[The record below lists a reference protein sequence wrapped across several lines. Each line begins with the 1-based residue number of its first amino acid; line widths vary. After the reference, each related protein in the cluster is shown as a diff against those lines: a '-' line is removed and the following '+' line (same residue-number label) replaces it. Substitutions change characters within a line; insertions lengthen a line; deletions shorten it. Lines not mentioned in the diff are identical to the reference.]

1 MADFRLGRLKFNWKG
16 NWAVSTAY
24 VIDDIVKYGAYTYV
38 CTTNHTSTTNENT
51 FYSADVA
58 KWSLHTEGIVNKGNW
73 TASTW
78 YKLGDVVKSG
88 NTQYLCYTAH
98 TSGASFDASKFT
110 TYVEGL
116 KYENSW
122 VANTAYQIGDIV
134 SYGGYA
140 YTAKVDHSSAI
151 TPNADTVN
159 WAALSTGFL
168 VKGDYNSGL
177 NYAPGDVVRYG
188 GYSYVNKLTSQNK
201 APTDATYWDLI
212 TEGFKWQGAYDTNTV
227 YQKGDVVSS
236 NSNTYVCI
244 TSNTTGAA
252 NSPANDA
259 SGNYWNYIAQ
269 GGSAAQVLQTAGDL
283 LYQAASGINRIAL
296 PTGSTGT
303 AAQQR
308 EASGQVLTVGGTPL
322 LPRWEKNNVTSTVYY
337 VAQGGSDTNS
347 GDQIGRAFA
356 SIRHA
361 CDTVSALTGSDAPSL
376 TNPISIYVKA
386 GVYSEILP
394 IQVPPYVSILGDNI
408 RTTIVKPA
416 TGNSNMQALTLGSS
430 VTHLQ
435 MGDTV
440 SNSAGTK
447 TAKVLD
453 SNHTNAVHI
462 LNVTGGL
469 WNTSD
474 KYVDIISN
482 KNADASNLLGS
493 NAIFIAHEAYHR
505 HVANNGAVSGAE
517 GTVKTRLQEFV
528 DALKYNVRAGSNN
541 KVWDWANALVV
552 TGTPVTG
559 NTTQDTQ
566 LLNYIKDI
574 GTQVV
579 RNESVTVSAG
589 NGQTQTTDSGITVD
603 SSSPYCAAVVS
614 AMGTLVDIATAAIA
628 ASNMSGTAKSEP
640 YITISGA
647 SNNPN
652 NEATMFFLGTHTI
665 IKDIVMQDLTGF
677 VPNGSDDKD
686 IDNSTITGVYLRLDP
701 NSPIQKSPYI
711 QNCSAIGGAAVG
723 AYIDGGSHKHFDNS
737 STPSFKSVAFD
748 AFTQVIEGGVGFY
761 CKGTAAL
768 EVVSSFTYYAHIS
781 YISTGGGRI
790 RAVSGNSSYGKYGC
804 ISQGFDSAETTTD
817 GTVDGLRLEINP
829 AGAKS
834 GTFSTTAERIVGGT
848 SGAVGELRSDQ
859 SVATNY
865 MFFLPV
871 KGTFANNELITGQ
884 TSGATATTAA
894 SNAVVGQKGFILLAA
909 GLTAAPDQGGS
920 VSLVDNGVNDD
931 ASSYVIS
938 KSSYSAPD
946 GRGSLVVTRAQLG
959 SSAASGNGTDTV
971 ALFPTVAQTATL
983 QTNISSGASSPFTM
997 NVDAVTGM
1005 TINGFL
1011 IIGNELFK
1019 VQSFPSATSVTAA
1032 RAQEGTTAGTHTS
1045 GASIKI
1051 LNAKV
1056 ASQDEV
1062 IEDYLAGATSIRVKA
1077 ANVAFKATD
1086 YIKIGSEF
1094 MLISAVNADTTGMV
1108 IITLSDEKAISAG
1121 DGQGFKIRY
1130 RYSQVRLTA
1139 HDFLDVG
1146 TGNRTTTN
1154 WPYLPTQQNVPS
1166 QEIDETRPGRVYY
1179 VSTDQDGNFSVGDYF
1194 KVEQATG
1201 KATLNANA
1209 FNLTG
1214 LDTLRLGAIGAQL
1227 GATIDEFSTDG
1238 TLAQNSDVKVPT
1250 QKAVKTYVD
1259 SLSAVSGNL
1268 SVGGNLTVKG
1278 TTTTVSSVDVS
1289 TKDRNI
1295 ILGSVASGNFTGNI
1309 TSGAATI
1316 TNINDTT
1323 NLAPGVVVAL
1333 TGGGA
1338 SVTLSGTVKV
1348 QSVDSSTQVTLD
1360 ATFGGSGSAT
1370 GATFSAGGPTDDTA
1384 DGGGITLKAS
1394 SDQSIAWSNANDR
1407 WNISD
1412 NINIPTGKSIYI
1424 NGVEVL
1430 SSTQVLG
1437 VSLSGG
1443 GGAGAAV
1450 TTDGTQTLTNKTIE
1464 SGTLTGS
1471 LSAGGGT
1478 GSSGQ
1483 YLQSTG
1489 SGIQWATLVVDATKI
1504 ENGNSKV
1511 DVASNANITVQTAG
1525 TNCAT
1530 FDTSNNL
1537 TVVGNV
1543 TAQSSIALKDNVT
1556 TITDGL
1562 SKILGLRGVEFDYK
1576 SNGQHNIGLVAEE
1589 VEEVL
1594 PELVHTTGGI
1604 KSLAYQNIVA
1614 VLVEAVKDLKA
1625 EIDQL
1630 KGEK

>member
-1 MADFRLGRLKFNWKG
+1 MADFRLGRLKFNWRSA
-16 NWAVSTAY
+16 WTVSTAY

-58 KWSLHTEGIVNKGNW
+58 KWSLHTEGIINKGNW
-73 TASTW
+73 AATTW

-88 NTQYLCYTAH
+88 NTQYLCSTGH
-98 TSGASFDASKFT
+98 TSGAAFDATKFT

-116 KYENSW
+116 KYEDSW
-122 VANTAYQIGDIV
+122 VASTAYQIGDIV

-140 YTAKVDHSSAI
+140 YTAKADHSNTV

-168 VKGDYNSGL
+168 AKGVYSTST
-177 NYAPGDVVRYG
+177 NYVPGDVVRYG
-188 GYSYVNKLTSQNK
+188 GYSYVNKLSSQDK
-201 APTDATYWDLI
+201 APTDSTYWDLI
-212 TEGFKWQGAYDTNTV
+212 TEGFNWLGAYSTSTV

-236 NSNTYVCI
+236 NSNTYICI
-244 TSNTTGAA
+244 TSDTTGAA

-303 AAQQR
+303 AAEQR
-308 EASGQVLTVGGTPL
+308 NASGQVLTVGGTPL

-356 SIRHA
+356 TIRHA
-361 CDTVSALTGSDAPSL
+361 CDTVSALTGSDKPSL

-394 IQVPPYVSILGDNI
+394 IQIPPYVSILGDNI

-416 TGNSNMQALTLGSS
+416 AGNSNMQALTLGSS
-430 VTHLQ
+430 VTSLK

-440 SNSAGTK
+440 SNAAGTK

-453 SNHTNAVHI
+453 SNHTNAVHV

-469 WNTSD
+469 WTTTD
-474 KYVDIISN
+474 KYVDIIGN
-482 KNADASNLLGS
+482 KNADASDLLGT
-493 NAIFIAHEAYHR
+493 NATFIAHEAYHR
-505 HVANNGAVSGAE
+505 HVANNGAVSGTEA
-517 GTVKTRLQEFV
+517 TVKSRLESFV
-528 DALKYNVRAGSNN
+528 TELKYNVKAGSNN

-566 LLNYIKDI
+566 LLNYIKDV

-579 RNESVTVSAG
+579 RNEAVTVSSG
-589 NGQTQTTDSGITVD
+589 NVQTQTTNSAITTD
-603 SSSPYCAAVVS
+603 TASPKCATVVAS
-614 AMGTLVDIATAAIA
+614 LGTLVDIVTAAIA
-628 ASNMSGTAKSEP
+628 ATNMSGTTKTEP
-640 YITISGA
+640 YLTITGA
-647 SNNPN
+647 TNNAN
-652 NEATMFFLGTHTI
+652 NEASMFFLGTHTI

-677 VPNGSDDKD
+677 VPNGSDDKN
-686 IDNSTITGVYLRLDP
+686 IDGSTITGVYLRLDP

-723 AYIDGGSHKHFDNS
+723 AFIDGGSHKHFDNS
-737 STPSFKSVAFD
+737 STPSFKSAAFD
-748 AFTQVIEGGVGFY
+748 AFTQVLEGGVGFY

-768 EVVSSFTYYAHIS
+768 EIVSSFTYYAHIS

-804 ISQGFDSAETTTD
+804 IAQGFDAAETTTD
-817 GTVDGLRLEINP
+817 GTVDGLRLEVNP
-829 AGAKS
+829 AGTKS
-834 GTFSTTAERIVGGT
+834 GTFSNTSERIVGGT

-859 SVATNY
+859 STATNY
-865 MFFLPV
+865 MFYLPI

-920 VSLVDNGVNDD
+920 VSLVDDGSNND

-938 KSSYSAPD
+938 KSSYAAPD
-946 GRGSLVVTRAQLG
+946 GRGSLAVTRAQLG
-959 SSAASGNGTDTV
+959 SSAASGEGTDTV

-1019 VQSFPSATSVTAA
+1019 VDSFPSATSVTAS

-1045 GASIKI
+1045 GATIKI

-1056 ASQDEV
+1056 TSQDEV
-1062 IEDYLAGATSIRVKA
+1062 IEDYAAGAASIRVKA
-1077 ANVAFKATD
+1077 SNVAFKATD
-1086 YIKIGSEF
+1086 YIKVGNEF
-1094 MLISAVNADTTGMV
+1094 MLLTAVNTDTTGMV

-1121 DGQGFKIRY
+1121 DGQSFKIRY

-1179 VSTDQDGNFSVGDYF
+1179 VSTDQDGNFAVGDYF
-1194 KVEQATG
+1194 KVEQSTG

-1250 QKAVKTYVD
+1250 QAAVKTYVD
-1259 SLSAVSGNL
+1259 ALSGVTGNFTIGGNL
-1268 SVGGNLTVKG
+1268 SVSG
-1278 TTTTVSSVDVS
+1278 TTTTVASVDVS

-1295 ILGSVASGNFTGNI
+1295 ILGKVASGNFTGNI

-1316 TNINDTT
+1316 TNISDTD

-1338 SVTLSGTVKV
+1338 SVTLSGTVTV
-1348 QSVDSSTQVTLD
+1348 LTVDSATQVTLS
-1360 ATFGGSGSAT
+1360 ASFGGSGSAT
-1370 GATFSAGGPTDDTA
+1370 GATFSAGGPTDVTA
-1384 DGGGITLKAS
+1384 DGGGITLKAT

-1412 NINIPTGKSIYI
+1412 NINIPTGKAIYI

-1437 VSLSGG
+1437 VAMGG
-1443 GGAGAAV
+1443 GGSGAAV
-1450 TTDGTQTLTNKTIE
+1450 TVDGTQTLTNKTIDDIV
-1464 SGTLTGS
+1464 LTGT
-1471 LSAGGGT
+1471 LSAGGGNGT
-1478 GSSGQ
+1478 NGQ
-1483 YLQSTG
+1483 YLQSTAT
-1489 SGIQWATLVVDATKI
+1489 GIQWATLTVDATSI
-1504 ENGNSKV
+1504 QNGNSNV
-1511 DVASNANITVQTAG
+1511 TVASNSNVTVQTAG
-1525 TNCAT
+1525 TSCAT

-1576 SNGQHNIGLVAEE
+1576 SNGKHNIGLVAEE

-1630 KGEK
+1630 KGVK

>member
-73 TASTW
+73 AATTW

-88 NTQYLCYTAH
+88 NTQYLCSTAH
-98 TSGASFDASKFT
+98 TSGAAFDATKFT

-122 VANTAYQIGDIV
+122 VASTAYQIGDIV

-140 YTAKVDHSSAI
+140 YTAKVDHSNTV

-168 VKGDYNSGL
+168 AKGVYNNATS
-177 NYAPGDVVRYG
+177 YAPGDVVRYG
-188 GYSYVNKLTSQNK
+188 GYSYVNKLSSVQQK
-201 APTDATYWDLI
+201 PTDATYWDLI
-212 TEGFKWQGAYDTNTV
+212 TEGFNWLGAYSTSTV

-244 TSNTTGAA
+244 TSDTTGNA

-296 PTGSTGT
+296 PAGSTGT
-303 AAQQR
+303 AAEQR
-308 EASGQVLTVGGTPL
+308 NASGQVLTVGGSPL

-337 VAQGGSDTNS
+337 VAQGGSDSNS

-356 SIRHA
+356 TIRHA
-361 CDTVSALTGSDAPSL
+361 CDTISALTGSDKPSL

-386 GVYSEILP
+386 GVYEEILP
-394 IQVPPYVSILGDNI
+394 IQIPPYVSVLGDNI
-408 RTTIVKPA
+408 RTTVVKPA
-416 TGNSNMQALTLGSS
+416 AGNSNMQALTLGSS
-430 VTHLQ
+430 VTSLK

-440 SNSAGTK
+440 SNAAGTK

-469 WNTSD
+469 WTTSD
-474 KYVDIISN
+474 KYVDIIGN
-482 KNADASNLLGS
+482 KNADASDLLGT
-493 NAIFIAHEAYHR
+493 NATFIAHEAYHR
-505 HVANNGAVSGAE
+505 HVANNGAVSGTEA
-517 GTVKTRLQEFV
+517 TVKSRLESFV
-528 DALKYNVRAGSNN
+528 TALKYNVKAGSNN
-541 KVWDWANALVV
+541 KVWDWGNTLVV

-559 NTTQDTQ
+559 NNTQDTQ
-566 LLNYIKDI
+566 LLNYIKDV

-579 RNESVTVSAG
+579 RNEAVTVSGG
-589 NGQTQTTDSGITVD
+589 NAQTQTTNSAITAD
-603 SSSPYCAAVVS
+603 TASPKCATVVAS
-614 AMGTLVDIATAAIA
+614 LGTLVDIVTAAITA
-628 ASNMSGTAKSEP
+628 TNMSGTAKTEP
-640 YITISGA
+640 YLTISGA
-647 SNNPN
+647 TNNAN
-652 NEATMFFLGTHTI
+652 NEASMFFLGTHTI

-723 AYIDGGSHKHFDNS
+723 AFIDGGSHKHFDNS
-737 STPSFKSVAFD
+737 STPSFKSAAFD
-748 AFTQVIEGGVGFY
+748 AFTQVLEGGVGFY

-768 EVVSSFTYYAHIS
+768 EIVSSFTYYAHIS

-804 ISQGFDSAETTTD
+804 IAQGFDAAETTTD
-817 GTVDGLRLEINP
+817 GTVDGLRLEVNP
-829 AGAKS
+829 SGTNS
-834 GTFSTTAERIVGGT
+834 GTFSATSERIVGGT

-859 SVATNY
+859 STATNY
-865 MFFLPV
+865 MFYLPV

-920 VSLVDNGVNDD
+920 VSLVDDGSNND

-946 GRGSLVVTRAQLG
+946 GRGSLAVTRAQLG
-959 SSAASGNGTDTV
+959 SSAASGSGTDTV

-1019 VQSFPSATSVTAA
+1019 VDSFPSATSVTAS

-1045 GASIKI
+1045 GATIKI

-1062 IEDYLAGATSIRVKA
+1062 IEDYIAGATSIRVKA

-1086 YIKIGSEF
+1086 YIKVGNEF
-1094 MLISAVNADTTGMV
+1094 MLLTAVNTDTTGMV

-1121 DGQGFKIRY
+1121 DGQSFKIRY

-1179 VSTDQDGNFSVGDYF
+1179 VSTDQDGNFAVGEYF

-1250 QKAVKTYVD
+1250 QAAVKTYVD
-1259 SLSAVSGNL
+1259 NLSGVDSNF

-1278 TTTTVSSVDVS
+1278 TTTTVASVDVS

-1295 ILGSVASGNFTGNI
+1295 ILGKVASGNFTGNI

-1316 TNINDTT
+1316 TNISDTD

-1348 QSVDSSTQVTLD
+1348 LTVDSATQVTLD
-1360 ATFGGSGSAT
+1360 ASFGGTGSAT

-1384 DGGGITLKAS
+1384 DGGGITLKAT

-1407 WNISD
+1407 WDISD
-1412 NINIPTGKSIYI
+1412 NINIPTGKKIYI
-1424 NGVEVL
+1424 NGTEVL

-1437 VSLSGG
+1437 VSIGG
-1443 GGAGAAV
+1443 GGGGAAV
-1450 TTDGTQTLTNKTIE
+1450 TTDGTQTLSNKTIDDIV
-1464 SGTLTGS
+1464 LTGT
-1471 LSAGGGT
+1471 LSAGGGVGT
-1478 GSSGQ
+1478 SGQ
-1483 YLQSTG
+1483 YLQSTAT
-1489 SGIQWATLVVDATKI
+1489 GIQWATLTVDATSI
-1504 ENGNSKV
+1504 QNGTSNVTVATNS
-1511 DVASNANITVQTAG
+1511 NITVTTAG
-1525 TNCAT
+1525 NTCAT

-1614 VLVEAVKDLKA
+1614 VLVEAVKDLKM

-1630 KGEK
+1630 KGVK